1 MIPVNRTSQILTAI
15 AAVGAATGLWIVLK
29 TPLVVVAL
37 GVLPFIALTVFRY
50 PVVVVIGFVVFS
62 LFRIHEAYPA
72 LYSLRLPQL
81 LALAAIATIAYQLFS
96 RRMRPYLSLEL
107 KICLVFFVLISVS
120 VPLAS
125 NFGLA
130 FAFWSGTYVK
140 IAVMVFAI
148 AWLVSTPGHLALA
161 SRIFVLAGLL
171 VAIVAIQ
178 NKLHG
183 IGLVEG
189 TRVTIGRDFGSMLGD
204 PNDLAL
210 VLLFPTGFAMAM
222 VLRKGLSVTDRVFA
236 FLALAAIVT
245 GILYTQSRGGLL
257 GLMAVVGVFAW
268 NRTERKAL
276 LVFAGLA
283 AGALLFVM
291 AGVTER
297 SVVAAADGIDESSMG
312 RLYAWEAAFRMAVA
326 NPFTGVG
333 LDNFYANYFFHSPH
347 WDGLNHAVHSTWFG
361 VLAEA
366 GFLGFS
372 IFVSLVFI
380 TARRSIRSEAASR
393 AFEETHN
400 RDAAWIATS
409 REALL
414 ASLAGFVVSGTFLTQ
429 GFIWPFYILL
439 ALIVAADRISPRQA
453 TTVAS
458 RYGDA
463 LPFCDA
469 VPEQNSKLS

>member
-1 MIPVNRTSQILTAI
+1 MTLADRSSQILI
-15 AAVGAATGLWIVLK
+15 AVATICVAAGLWVVLR
-29 TPLVVVAL
+29 TPLAVVAL
-37 GVLPFIALTVFRY
+37 GVLPLAAWMVFRY
-50 PVVVVIGFVVFS
+50 PVVMVIGFVVLS

-81 LALAAIATIAYQLFS
+81 LALAALATIGYQLFS
-96 RRMRPYLSLEL
+96 RRMHPYLTIEL
-107 KICLVFFVLISVS
+107 KICLAFFALISIG

-171 VAIVAIQ
+171 VATVAIQ
-178 NKLHG
+178 NRLNG

-210 VLLFPTGFAMAM
+210 VLLFPTGFATAM
-222 VLRKGLSVTDRVFA
+222 ILRRGLSVTDRLFAVF
-236 FLALAAIVT
+236 ALAAIITAIV
-245 GILYTQSRGGLL
+245 YTQSRGGLL
-257 GLMAVVGVFAW
+257 GLMAVLGVFAW

-276 LVFAGLA
+276 LVFTGLA

-312 RLYAWEAAFRMAVA
+312 RLYAWEAAVRMAVA

-361 VLAEA
+361 VLAES

-372 IFVSLVFI
+372 IFVSLVYI
-380 TARRSIRSEAASR
+380 TAKRAIRSEATSR
-393 AFEETHN
+393 AFANPSN

-414 ASLAGFVVSGTFLTQ
+414 ASLAGFVISGTFLTQ

-439 ALIVAADRISPRQA
+439 ALIVAADRISPRQEV
-453 TTVAS
+453 TVAS
-458 RYGDA
+458 RNGDA
-463 LPFCDA
+463 LPFCEADDHLA
-469 VPEQNSKLS
+469 